1 MRTESCVAIAY
12 TIRYGSEN
20 NTVPELFSGSV
31 EPGFK
36 PSGDG
41 GSVSTT
47 GGGRAGINPSDDVS
61 IVKFSVTLGGP
72 VRSL

>member
-1 MRTESCVAIAY
+1 VAIAY

-20 NTVPELFSGSV
+20 RIVAAPASPEASLSS
-31 EPGFK
+31 
-36 PSGDG
+36 SGDG

-47 GGGRAGINPSDDVS
+47 GGGSAGIVPSEEES
-61 IVKFSVTLGGP
+61 IVKFSVGLGGP

>member
-1 MRTESCVAIAY
+1 VAIAY

-20 NTVPELFSGSV
+20 ITVAALF
-31 EPGFK
+31 P
-36 PSGDG
+36 PSDEESLISSDG

-47 GGGRAGINPSDDVS
+47 GGGRAGMVPSDDVS
-61 IVKFSVTLGGP
+61 IVKFSVGFGGP

>member
-1 MRTESCVAIAY
+1 MAIAY

-20 NTVPELFSGSV
+20 RMVAAPASPAASLGSL
-31 EPGFK
+31 
-36 PSGDG
+36 GDG

-47 GGGRAGINPSDDVS
+47 GGGSAGIVPSDEVS
-61 IVKFSVTLGGP
+61 IVKFSVGLGGP

>member
-20 NTVPELFSGSV
+20 RIVAAPASPEASLSS
-31 EPGFK
+31 
-36 PSGDG
+36 SGDG

-47 GGGRAGINPSDDVS
+47 GGGSAGIVPSEEES
-61 IVKFSVTLGGP
+61 IVKFSVGLGGP